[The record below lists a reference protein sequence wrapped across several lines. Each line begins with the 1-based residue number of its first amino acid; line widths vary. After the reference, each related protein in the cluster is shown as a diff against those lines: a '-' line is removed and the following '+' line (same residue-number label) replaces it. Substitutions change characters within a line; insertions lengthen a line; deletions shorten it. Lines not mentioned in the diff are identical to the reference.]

1 MKILV
6 INSGSSS
13 IKYQLIDMPA
23 EEKIVS
29 GRIEKIGFGDSI
41 FVLNSEKHKTEKI
54 IPFLNHEEAIR
65 YLLNTFEELRLIS
78 NVNEIEACG
87 HRVAHG
93 GEYFKSSSLIDEV
106 TAKQIE
112 ELALLAPLHNPA
124 NLVGYKV
131 LNEMLP
137 HIKHVGVFDTAFH
150 QTMME
155 EVFLYPIP
163 MSHYYDYQIRKY
175 GFHGTSHQY
184 VSTKA
189 REILGDEKS
198 RRLIVCHL
206 GNGASLCAIK
216 NGMSINTSM
225 GLTPLGGIMMGTRS
239 GDLDPGII
247 QYLCNK
253 ENKSVSEMITIL
265 NEKSGILGLSG
276 ISNDMRD
283 VRKAAKEGN
292 KQAET
297 ALNVYARRVADYIGS
312 YAIQLGG
319 VDAIIFT
326 AGIGENDFSIRH
338 LIIDRIKEL
347 LSIEIDSK
355 INEKAIGIQS
365 ILSTKNSK
373 VEVLVIPTN
382 EEIMIA
388 KDTYQMVQAIC

>member
-93 GEYFKSSSLIDEV
+93 GEYFKSSSLIDEA
-106 TAKQIE
+106 TAKKIE

-265 NEKSGILGLSG
+265 NEK
-276 ISNDMRD
+276 R
-283 VRKAAKEGN
+283 A
-292 KQAET
+292 
-297 ALNVYARRVADYIGS
+297 
-312 YAIQLGG
+312 
-319 VDAIIFT
+319 F
-326 AGIGENDFSIRH
+326 
-338 LIIDRIKEL
+338 
-347 LSIEIDSK
+347 
-355 INEKAIGIQS
+355 
-365 ILSTKNSK
+365 
-373 VEVLVIPTN
+373 
-382 EEIMIA
+382 
-388 KDTYQMVQAIC
+388 